1 MATRI
6 KTAQNCS
13 CTTSKASGEHI
24 EKQAKLQQDQ
34 QLIEEV
40 LANGCER

>member
-13 CTTSKASGEHI
+13 AQLAKASGEHI